1 MRDLKYPFGWW
12 LSNVFVG
19 SILILLIG
27 TVNAAAPA
35 TIVHLPPTAVQVA
48 SKVSSE
54 RSQKAFRV
62 SAGGDLE
69 VSHSSRVVLVEAGG
83 QIRVSGNGNTLFLEP
98 KAVCSVTGR
107 DNVVHIMPG
116 AMVKL
121 GPGNAPR
128 FATGYQVVLNSEV
141 EAGGKVASTL
151 PGAGAVQS
159 SKLEAPVAAMP
170 APLSTV
176 PPSGNVRRPPAPG
189 SGGLAEP
196 PPSIPMPGVAGS
208 DPPGVA
214 LARVQDSP
222 PPTVSKPP
230 EVMIRVREKFAPL
243 ATDPLIATMP
253 LISELLELLPMPED
267 PIPSDATQNEGLGG
281 DSSLH
286 GMWVISSIELANAPG
301 GVAPQTKGAVDFWAD
316 GTGTMKVSID
326 VIGQTI
332 ERRGWFQW
340 SAKEATLEI
349 NPKSGRQSKWKRQ
362 ATADG
367 EQEAVMVIGG
377 NEVKMRLKRGTES
390 ASQ

>member
-1 MRDLKYPFGWW
+1 MRDLKYRFDWW
-12 LSNVFVG
+12 LSNGFVG
-19 SILILLIG
+19 SILILLSG

-35 TIVHLPPTAVQVA
+35 TLVHLPPTAVQVA

-69 VSHSSRVVLVEAGG
+69 VSHSSSVVLVEAGG

-98 KAVCSVTGR
+98 KSVCSVTGR

-121 GPGNAPR
+121 GPGNER
-128 FATGYQVVLNSEV
+128 KFATGYQVVLDSEA
-141 EAGGKVASTL
+141 EASGKVASTL
-151 PGAGAVQS
+151 PGSGAVQS
-159 SKLEAPVAAMP
+159 SKVEAPAAAMS

-176 PPSGNVRRPPAPG
+176 QPSVDVRMPPP
-189 SGGLAEP
+189 SGGLAESTP
-196 PPSIPMPGVAGS
+196 LVPMPGVAGS

-222 PPTVSKPP
+222 PPIVSKPP
-230 EVMIRVREKFAPL
+230 EVTIRAREKFAPL
-243 ATDPLIATMP
+243 ASDPLIATMP

-340 SAKEATLEI
+340 SANEATLEI

-362 ATADG
+362 SVANG

>member
-1 MRDLKYPFGWW
+1 MSDLKHRLGWW
-12 LSNVFVG
+12 L
-19 SILILLIG
+19 LIG
-27 TVNAAAPA
+27 FIGSFGFLPDGVVNAAAPA
-35 TIVHLPPTAVQVA
+35 TLVHLPPTAVQVA
-48 SKVSSE
+48 SKVSSD
-54 RSQKAFRV
+54 RSQKTFRV
-62 SAGGDLE
+62 SAGGDLD
-69 VSHSSRVVLVEAGG
+69 VSHSSSVVLVEAGG
-83 QIRVSGNGNTLFLEP
+83 QVRVSGNGNTLFLEP
-98 KAVCSVTGR
+98 KSVCSVTGR

-121 GPGNAPR
+121 GPGNER
-128 FATGYQVVLNSEV
+128 KFATGYQVVLDSEV
-141 EAGGKVASTL
+141 ESSGEVASTL
-151 PGAGAVQS
+151 PAPVAVQS
-159 SKLEAPVAAMP
+159 SKFEAPAAAMS

-176 PPSGNVRRPPAPG
+176 QPIADVRMPPPSR
-189 SGGLAEP
+189 GLAEP
-196 PPSIPMPGVAGS
+196 ADSIPMPGVAGS
-208 DPPGVA
+208 DPPGIVI
-214 LARVQDSP
+214 ARVQDSP
-222 PPTVSKPP
+222 PPTVSKPL
-230 EVMIRVREKFAPL
+230 EVTSRAREKFAPL
-243 ATDPLIATMP
+243 ASDPLIATMP

-301 GVAPQTKGAVDFWAD
+301 GIAPQTKGAVDFWAD

-340 SAKEATLEI
+340 SANEATLEI

-362 ATADG
+362 STANG